1 VAGGWLEVLI
11 WGMLGVG
18 FVGLLIMQAV
28 WIWTVLRF
36 LFHLIMDRL
45 PVKQ

>member
-1 VAGGWLEVLI
+1 VAEGWLEVLI
-11 WGMLGVG
+11 WAMLGVG

>member
-1 VAGGWLEVLI
+1 
-11 WGMLGVG
+11 
-18 FVGLLIMQAV
+18 MQAV